1 MSAWPE
7 AVARSGS
14 FARPSRPP
22 SPGAQ
27 RGLGIDPA
35 LAVLIGDPGADMP
48 IVLDYRATE
57 RRPRVT
63 YVASDRWREVA
74 PDIATLLGRLGLS

>member
-1 MSAWPE
+1 MAGGGGKGGIIRKALE
-7 AVARSGS
+7 ATI
-14 FARPSRPP
+14 
-22 SPGAQ
+22 PGAQ

-35 LAVLIGDPGADMP
+35 LAVLIGDLGADMP

-57 RRPRVT
+57 RRPRVI
-63 YVASDRWREVA
+63 YFASEGWREVA